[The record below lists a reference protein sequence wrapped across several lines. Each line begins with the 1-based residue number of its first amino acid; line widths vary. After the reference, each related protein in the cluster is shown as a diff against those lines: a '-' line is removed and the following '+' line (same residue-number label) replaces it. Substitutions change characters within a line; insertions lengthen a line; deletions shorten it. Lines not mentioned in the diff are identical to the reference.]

1 MLHIPHGKINAMLLP
16 LVIDFNS
23 KQASPETRDRYH
35 RCARI
40 MGIEHAV
47 PEQAIAL
54 MTQAIRQINRHFGI
68 PATLSELGTDRAKI
82 AGLRTAL
89 VNAAL
94 ADGCTASNPR
104 QATAQ
109 DVAALIDHIAG

>member
-1 MLHIPHGKINAMLLP
+1 
-16 LVIDFNS
+16 
-23 KQASPETRDRYH
+23 
-35 RCARI
+35 